1 MKEGPFS
8 MVKITVDITGYFYH
22 QEVDVPKTATVF
34 EVMRE
39 ASNAG
44 ATAPSDKPRM
54 LFSADPNGE
63 FLSEIIVLHRNF
75 SAKSRQVTAGG
86 TPRQYN
92 NGFYSFSDS
101 EELVPEIGPNG
112 VVRFAPR
119 DPGASRAL
127 AWQFYVYKKTELGLV
142 DLSRSKL
149 GGLERKVEAFTVAKP
164 FEEGEDD
171 AEYEVVWRLIALAL
185 REDPPVP
192 GRLVAFNS
200 LFGSA

>member
-1 MKEGPFS
+1 
-8 MVKITVDITGYFYH
+8 MVKVTVDITGYFYQ

-39 ASNAG
+39 ASIAG
-44 ATAPSDKPRM
+44 ASAPISQPRM

-63 FLSEIIVLHRNF
+63 FLSEIIILHRSF
-75 SAKSRQVTAGG
+75 SAKSRQSAAGG
-86 TPRQYN
+86 TPRQYDD
-92 NGFYSFSDS
+92 GFYSFSDF
-101 EELVPEIGPNG
+101 EELVPETGPNG

-119 DPGASRAL
+119 DSGASRAL

-149 GGLERKVEAFTVAKP
+149 GGLERKVEAFSVAKP

-185 REDPPVP
+185 RPDPPVP